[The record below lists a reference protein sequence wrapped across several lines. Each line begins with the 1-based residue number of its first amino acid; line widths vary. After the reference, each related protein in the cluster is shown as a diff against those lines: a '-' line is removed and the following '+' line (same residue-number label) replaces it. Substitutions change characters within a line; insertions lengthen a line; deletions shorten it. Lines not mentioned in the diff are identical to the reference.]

1 MPTRWAC
8 FWVGELE
15 EWGHSLRTHG
25 PSEWKKKKKQTYIG
39 NSKNTKERC
48 HQTQTEEKRESF
60 LEAAARA
67 RNFKKQL
74 GGRTEGVMEGCPHRG
89 KSTQY
94 LLSTASPY
102 LGLDWAWRTK
112 EREVARYRCGYR
124 VNHWGPWVPFVKSLF
139 KTEASFGRVSDTAN
153 LWFRKITL
161 VMVWSIYKRN
171 KNWKQEDQLRSIFKR
186 WKWKVNENGR
196 QIWGIRAVSNRTW
209 WCEDK
214 ADESRKNLS
223 FPAWVTDR
231 TVILTPSRL
240 RILKKVSD
248 MMF

>member
-1 MPTRWAC
+1 M
-8 FWVGELE
+8 
-15 EWGHSLRTHG
+15 RTHG

-102 LGLDWAWRTK
+102 LGLDWA
-112 EREVARYRCGYR
+112 
-124 VNHWGPWVPFVKSLF
+124 
-139 KTEASFGRVSDTAN
+139 
-153 LWFRKITL
+153 
-161 VMVWSIYKRN
+161 
-171 KNWKQEDQLRSIFKR
+171 
-186 WKWKVNENGR
+186 
-196 QIWGIRAVSNRTW
+196 
-209 WCEDK
+209 
-214 ADESRKNLS
+214 
-223 FPAWVTDR
+223 
-231 TVILTPSRL
+231 
-240 RILKKVSD
+240 
-248 MMF
+248 